1 MMQKWVVR
9 RSGRFRTTSG
19 QTNADRS
26 YCRDVPIARV
36 ALAGMCECV
45 GARVRSVVKGWAAP
59 RGCAGKAVRPMS
71 AVAWAGR
78 GVLVMSVVLRGV
90 GARRGGRLVMGFHK
104 DDRKTGT
111 RWSWPGE

>member
-1 MMQKWVVR
+1 MWRRGRLQVELPQAEPLHGAQRRSQANPTSSPTARGMRIMMQKWVVR

-59 RGCAGKAVRPMS
+59 RWRAG
-71 AVAWAGR
+71 
-78 GVLVMSVVLRGV
+78 
-90 GARRGGRLVMGFHK
+90 
-104 DDRKTGT
+104 
-111 RWSWPGE
+111 